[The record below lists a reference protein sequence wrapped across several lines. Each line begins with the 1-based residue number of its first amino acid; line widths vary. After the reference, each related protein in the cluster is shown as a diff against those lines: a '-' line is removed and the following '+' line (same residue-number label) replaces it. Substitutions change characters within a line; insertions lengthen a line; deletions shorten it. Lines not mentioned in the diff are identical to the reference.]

1 MSVGFP
7 LQKANFDSQAGQLA
21 TAFTS
26 NLYNWQQ
33 FYNLLT
39 SSAWGAANL
48 QTILGYTSAEAT
60 TLVSAATDIG
70 HSLYNVVH
78 ANGTVTANN
87 DFLFN
92 VRPLM
97 GVVGIGT

>member
-7 LQKANFDSQAGQLA
+7 LTKASFDSQAGSLA

-39 SSAWGAANL
+39 SAAWGQANL
-48 QTILGYTSAEAT
+48 VSLGYASGEAT
-60 TLVSAATDIG
+60 TLINAATDIG

-92 VRPLM
+92 IRPLM
-97 GVVGIGT
+97 GVVGVGT